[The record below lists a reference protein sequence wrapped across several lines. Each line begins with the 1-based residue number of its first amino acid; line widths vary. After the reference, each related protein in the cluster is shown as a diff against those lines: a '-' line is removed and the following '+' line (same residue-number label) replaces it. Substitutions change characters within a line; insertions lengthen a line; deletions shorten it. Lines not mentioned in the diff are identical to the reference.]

1 MDSVRHTTSA
11 VQLVAGLGFYS
22 ILFPAAAQDFEVQGT
37 IHYEGYLHGTTNLVV
52 TKTFKVEVNGCDW
65 LIRTSVPGDC
75 SYVEMGFR
83 QGNLCNLTSWCGQAT
98 GRPTNTYVG
107 LIEADELPDDNGS
120 QINYLWLAY
129 ASACYLN
136 HESGD
141 ALRPICCLDDRE
153 LRTEKFK
160 MRSILTRADAE
171 PRLPTWL
178 AYLSDGL
185 YRVNQGG
192 ERFSFKVPQ
201 PFDQGYTNAVYSVGA
216 LTNCGALELPLEFA
230 FTRFAVSRDPTNQ
243 AGLWIRT
250 RIIGKATMIAERHS
264 SPKLLPQF
272 SGEFTVMDNRFM
284 SANPPVG
291 QLHYR
296 IRDGEWAN
304 ETNAAAAKVE
314 EIKQQFYRADAIRKA
329 ARSNHVPNSK

>member
-1 MDSVRHTTSA
+1 MKTSA
-11 VQLVAGLGFYS
+11 LAVHFIVWFGLLAVLAPIGGR
-22 ILFPAAAQDFEVQGT
+22 AFEIQGT
-37 IHYEGYLHGTTNLVV
+37 IHYEAYLYGTTNLVV

-65 LIRTSVPGDC
+65 LIRTGVPGEC
-75 SYVEMGFR
+75 SYNEKGFR
-83 QGNLCNLTSWCGQAT
+83 KGDLCNLSMFCSNST
-98 GRPTNTYVG
+98 GRSTNTYVG
-107 LIEADELPDDNGS
+107 LIESDELPDDDGS
-120 QINYLWLAY
+120 HINYLWLAY

-136 HESGD
+136 NESRD

-171 PRLPTWL
+171 PRVPIWL
-178 AYLSDGL
+178 AYLSDGF
-185 YRVNQGG
+185 YRTTGAGG
-192 ERFSFKVPQ
+192 RVVFKAPL

-216 LTNCGALELPLEFA
+216 LTNCGALQLPLEFA
-230 FTRFAVSRDPTNQ
+230 FTRFAVSRNPTNQ

-284 SANPPVG
+284 SVNPPVG

-304 ETNAAAAKVE
+304 EVNAAAAKVE
-314 EIKQQFYRADAIRKA
+314 EINQQILQEDALRMASK
-329 ARSNHVPNSK
+329 SNHITNSK